1 MSRTFLF
8 HRKSQWQTESLDRKK
23 SWAGVGEPHLFLKLA
38 FLAGKWF
45 SDAHLSAHTWQREF
59 QLLVI
64 LKLIVIVFRVQ
75 TPRLNLKAHE
85 FDIWLILY
93 LWTLLIFFLNNPKGR
108 IREVGNLG
116 NSGIS
121 LRHKCLWIL
130 TRNSFKDENN
140 YFVTFISNIWPNYM
154 GNWWES

>member
-93 LWTLLIFFLNNPKGR
+93 L
-108 IREVGNLG
+108 
-116 NSGIS
+116 
-121 LRHKCLWIL
+121 
-130 TRNSFKDENN
+130 
-140 YFVTFISNIWPNYM
+140 
-154 GNWWES
+154 